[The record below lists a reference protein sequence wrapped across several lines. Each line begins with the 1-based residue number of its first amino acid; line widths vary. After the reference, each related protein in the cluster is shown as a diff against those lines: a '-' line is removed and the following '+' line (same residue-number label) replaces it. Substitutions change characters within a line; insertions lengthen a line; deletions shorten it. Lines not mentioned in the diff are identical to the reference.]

1 MCMRSSAGKCPPAE
15 TLIGRGFSEN
25 GASISKRRYLL
36 AGRTIAQS
44 FTGGNMALNR
54 EELIESLN
62 GLIQT
67 CRDAENGFQ
76 TAADHIKDS
85 DLKMLFRQWSI
96 QRAQF
101 ASELEG
107 EVRQLGGTPAKTGSV
122 SAAFHRGWMNI
133 KSIVTGGRDEA
144 IIAECERG
152 EDTALENYQR
162 VLKNNLP
169 PNVLPVVKHQ
179 FTELK
184 RSHDRI
190 RDLEEAA

>member
-1 MCMRSSAGKCPPAE
+1 
-15 TLIGRGFSEN
+15 
-25 GASISKRRYLL
+25 
-36 AGRTIAQS
+36 
-44 FTGGNMALNR
+44 MALNR

-62 GLIQT
+62 DLIHT

-76 TAADHIKDS
+76 TAADHVKDP
-85 DLKMLFRQWSI
+85 DLKMLFKQWSI

-101 ASELEG
+101 ASELEA

-133 KSIVTGGRDEA
+133 KSIVTGGSDEA

-152 EDTALENYQR
+152 EDAALENYQR
-162 VLKNNLP
+162 ILKNNLP
-169 PNVLPVVKHQ
+169 PNVLPVAKHQ
-179 FTELK
+179 FTEIK

-190 RDLEEAA
+190 RDLEQAA

>member
-1 MCMRSSAGKCPPAE
+1 
-15 TLIGRGFSEN
+15 
-25 GASISKRRYLL
+25 
-36 AGRTIAQS
+36 
-44 FTGGNMALNR
+44 
-54 EELIESLN
+54 
-62 GLIQT
+62 
-67 CRDAENGFQ
+67 Q
-76 TAADHIKDS
+76 TAADHIRDP

-133 KSIVTGGRDEA
+133 KSIVTGGSDEA
-144 IIAECERG
+144 IIDECERG

-179 FTELK
+179 FTEIK

-190 RDLEEAA
+190 RDLEQAA

>member
-1 MCMRSSAGKCPPAE
+1 M
-15 TLIGRGFSEN
+15 
-25 GASISKRRYLL
+25 LL
-36 AGRTIAQS
+36 
-44 FTGGNMALNR
+44 
-54 EELIESLN
+54 
-62 GLIQT
+62 
-67 CRDAENGFQ
+67 
-76 TAADHIKDS
+76 
-85 DLKMLFRQWSI
+85 RQWSI

-101 ASELEG
+101 AAELEG

-133 KSIVTGGRDEA
+133 KSIVTGGSDEA
-144 IIAECERG
+144 IIDECERG

-179 FTELK
+179 FMEIK

-190 RDLEEAA
+190 RDLEKAA